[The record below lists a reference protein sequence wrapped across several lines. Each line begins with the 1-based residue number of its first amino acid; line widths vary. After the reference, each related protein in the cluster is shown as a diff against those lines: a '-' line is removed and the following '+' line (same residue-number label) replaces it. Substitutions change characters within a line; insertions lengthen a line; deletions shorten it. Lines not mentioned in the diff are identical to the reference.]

1 MIAGTNNLPYNTMTQ
16 PRMVVP
22 QIPDNVANNQQFMY
36 ALAEGTGGFV
46 IVNTND
52 LLGGMQRI
60 AKDQAEYY
68 LLGYAPPDSAEGSC
82 HTLKVKVDR
91 GGTVV
96 RSRSGYCKVR
106 PLDLLAGS
114 ATEKDLEARAAGEM
128 PGNVTAS
135 MRAPYF
141 YSSPEVARVHLAIDI
156 PSNSLEF
163 QKIKGKQHSEV
174 NVLGIAYK
182 PDNSVAARFS
192 DTVNLDLD
200 GKKEVEEFQQQP
212 LHYESQ
218 FDIAPGTYT
227 LRVVFSSGNKS
238 FGKLESAVRVLPY
251 DGKKISLSSI
261 ALSNNVIKVSD
272 LDTSLDSQLLEDRK
286 PLIVR
291 GFQFAPSAT
300 NHFKKTDN
308 AVAYI
313 EIYDPLLTGEK
324 PPQMGLEFRI
334 IDKKSGEQKLDVGVM
349 ETKDLIKPGSPVV
362 PIAVKLPLTTL
373 APGTYRVD
381 LRAED
386 SLNNSTDF
394 RVAEFDVE

>member
-200 GKKEVEEFQQQP
+200 GKKR
-212 LHYESQ
+212 S
-218 FDIAPGTYT
+218 
-227 LRVVFSSGNKS
+227 RNSSNNRSITKAS
-238 FGKLESAVRVLPY
+238 S
-251 DGKKISLSSI
+251 ISLQALTLSGSS
-261 ALSNNVIKVSD
+261 SVREIK
-272 LDTSLDSQLLEDRK
+272 
-286 PLIVR
+286 
-291 GFQFAPSAT
+291 ASANWKVQCASFPMT
-300 NHFKKTDN
+300 
-308 AVAYI
+308 A
-313 EIYDPLLTGEK
+313 
-324 PPQMGLEFRI
+324 RR
-334 IDKKSGEQKLDVGVM
+334 
-349 ETKDLIKPGSPVV
+349 
-362 PIAVKLPLTTL
+362 L
-373 APGTYRVD
+373 A
-381 LRAED
+381 
-386 SLNNSTDF
+386 
-394 RVAEFDVE
+394 